1 MGTQSSEDTDAL
13 EDRTG
18 LALRRG
24 GYAGELGAH
33 VPPDEIDE
41 LRIIATYLSSHP
53 DLPQVMLERR
63 ERVTETA
70 AQ

>member
-1 MGTQSSEDTDAL
+1 
-13 EDRTG
+13 
-18 LALRRG
+18 
-24 GYAGELGAH
+24 

-63 ERVTETA
+63 ELLTEMA
-70 AQ
+70 AL